1 MEQNKELKTYGYYI
15 TTAEGK
21 ILEWVADAYTAA
33 KHANAKADT
42 FYKTYYVYNCKTKTS
57 KAYHGFH
64 TTNTR
69 LSRFNY
75 YCYVMKQF
83 NNK

>member
-1 MEQNKELKTYGYYI
+1 MEQKKELKTYGYYV

-33 KHANAKADT
+33 KYANAKADT

-57 KAYHGFH
+57 KAYNGFR

-75 YCYVMKQF
+75 YCYVAKQF